1 MARAIDLMHL
11 GVDRVICAYEVDG
24 LVIDPGPES
33 CLETLV
39 EALGGPPRAL
49 LLTHIHL
56 DHAGA
61 TGAIV
66 ERFGDLPVY
75 VHERGAPHM
84 IDPSRLIKSATQL
97 YGDRMERLWGRIAP
111 VPERNLRI
119 LTGGETVEGFRVEY
133 TPGHAA
139 NHVSF
144 LHEATGDAYV
154 GDTAGVR
161 IPPTDYVLPPTPPPE
176 VDLDAWAGSVD
187 KLQSWQPAA
196 LCITHFGR
204 FEGVEDH
211 LLRTRE
217 GLARWGELTRAHGR
231 EAFIATLEA
240 ELAAIGDDGVGERMM
255 FAVPAEQLW
264 TGLERYWRKRDER
277 EAAA

>member
-1 MARAIDLMHL
+1 MSRAIDLMHL
-11 GVDRVICAYEVDG
+11 DVDRVICAYEVDG

-33 CLETLV
+33 CLDTLL
-39 EALGGPPRAL
+39 EGLDAPPHAL

-61 TGAIV
+61 TGALV
-66 ERFGDLPVY
+66 ERYDDLPVY
-75 VHERGAPHM
+75 VHELGAPHM
-84 IDPSRLIKSATQL
+84 VDPSRLIKSATQL
-97 YGDRMERLWGRIAP
+97 YGDQMERLWGRIAP

-161 IPPTDYVLPPTPPPE
+161 IPPTGYILPPTPPPE
-176 VDLDAWAGSVD
+176 VDLDAWAESLD
-187 KLQSWQPAA
+187 KLSAWRPAA

-217 GLARWGELTRAHGR
+217 GLVHWGELTRAHGR
-231 EAFIATLEA
+231 EAFIAKLE
-240 ELAAIGDDGVGERMM
+240 
-255 FAVPAEQLW
+255 
-264 TGLERYWRKRDER
+264 
-277 EAAA
+277 

>member
-1 MARAIDLMHL
+1 MSRAIDLMHL

-33 CLETLV
+33 CLDTLL
-39 EALGGPPRAL
+39 EGLDGPPRAL

-56 DHAGA
+56 DNAGA

-84 IDPSRLIKSATQL
+84 ADPSRLIKSATQL

-119 LTGGETVEGFRVEY
+119 VSGGDTVEGFRVEY

-161 IPPTDYVLPPTPPPE
+161 IPPTDYILPPTPPPE
-176 VDLDAWAGSVD
+176 VDLDAWAESLD
-187 KLQSWQPAA
+187 KLSAWQPAA

-204 FEGVEDH
+204 FEGVDDH

-217 GLARWGELTRAHGR
+217 GLAHWGELTRAHGR
-231 EAFIATLEA
+231 DAFIASLEQ
-240 ELAAIGDDGVGERMM
+240 ELGSIGDDAVGERMM

-264 TGLERYWRKRDER
+264 AGLERYWRKRDER